1 VGFSL
6 SRTAPKPR
14 EGHLV
19 MRDGDIVGNVTS
31 CEVSPTLERIIGLA
45 YAHPDDAVP
54 GGSIW
59 VRTDGGVAV
68 QARVEALPFYDP
80 DTARQL
86 L

>member
-1 VGFSL
+1 
-6 SRTAPKPR
+6 
-14 EGHLV
+14 
-19 MRDGDIVGNVTS
+19 MIRDGNIVGNVTS
-31 CEVSPTLERIIGLA
+31 CEVSPTLGRIIGLA
-45 YAHPDDAVP
+45 YAHPDDAIP

-80 DTARQL
+80 ETERQL